1 MTRFKTKKGKE
12 LFSELLKKLESEI
25 WKSLQ
30 QLLGY
35 SDLRNFL
42 NVVEKAKESC
52 KNAGFSILNHFVDVT
67 KMVPARSS
75 S

>member
-1 MTRFKTKKGKE
+1 M
-12 LFSELLKKLESEI
+12 KLIKNFEDYVHTEEDI
-25 WKSLQ
+25 EFWFVRDLQ